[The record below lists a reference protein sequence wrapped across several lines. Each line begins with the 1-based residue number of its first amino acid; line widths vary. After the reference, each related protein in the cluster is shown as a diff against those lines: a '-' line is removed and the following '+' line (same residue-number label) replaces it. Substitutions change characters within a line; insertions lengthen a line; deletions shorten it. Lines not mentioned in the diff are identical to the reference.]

1 MRNACRTRSAPIAGL
16 HRLLLHR
23 LAFCR
28 QRRREFAALLRRL
41 GNLNVVL
48 ASPAGMWCRCFELA
62 RTH

>member
-1 MRNACRTRSAPIAGL
+1 
-16 HRLLLHR
+16 
-23 LAFCR
+23 
-28 QRRREFAALLRRL
+28 LLRRL